1 MVGDV
6 SRDAVWRRP
15 VLRVTA
21 RGIVC
26 GLATGLGAWTVMLG
40 RELLPEG
47 SVAAIAAPLRPNV
60 SAENDETA
68 TTRPE
73 KKRDESR
80 IVKSSDQGG

>member
-1 MVGDV
+1 MTTAI
-6 SRDAVWRRP
+6 DAVRNSP
-15 VLRVTA
+15 LASELSPSEIQVLAGVLT
-21 RGIVC
+21 I
-26 GLATGLGAWTVMLG
+26 
-40 RELLPEG
+40 RELKDGEVLLPEG

-80 IVKSSDQGG
+80 IAKSSDQGG